1 MANLRGYIDNC
12 CLDAVNQYAL
22 RDEWYRALERQ
33 RMPQENARANNPPEA
48 EPSINQLLLLLED

>member
-33 RMPQENARANNPPEA
+33 RMPQVLD
-48 EPSINQLLLLLED
+48 QLFPK